1 MGEVAQVEYKSVNL
15 MSQTSFFVEV
25 ENIVFYSDAQ
35 IIERLVEIIKESD
48 KFHRFFPTVLEEF
61 GDLDFRS
68 IVEKIGSK
76 NVSNILYQY
85 ANWGVIQ
92 NSVSDQ
98 DVIGYCDRIHDYLLY
113 DCDSIPATFEPTSIG
128 NSIRVV
134 SKDTNLTKLTLYLKK
149 SSPSIWRELAKH
161 FRIGSCNIDCVSG
174 PLYEAMEEADAD
186 FYFLSEFQSIEGLCK
201 ESTKHRDIITLANP
215 YNLNFY
221 SDQIKENTPD
231 AEIAF
236 YSKYNIDVS
245 FAKTP
250 I

>member
-1 MGEVAQVEYKSVNL
+1 M
-15 MSQTSFFVEV
+15 SFFKSNFILISILIIIINFSGCSSVTPTIVTKEV
-25 ENIVFYSDAQ
+25 
-35 IIERLVEIIKESD
+35 LVPVKCEMSVPN
-48 KFHRFFPTVLEEF
+48 RPTKVA
-61 GDLDFRS
+61 S
-68 IVEKIGSK
+68 TSK